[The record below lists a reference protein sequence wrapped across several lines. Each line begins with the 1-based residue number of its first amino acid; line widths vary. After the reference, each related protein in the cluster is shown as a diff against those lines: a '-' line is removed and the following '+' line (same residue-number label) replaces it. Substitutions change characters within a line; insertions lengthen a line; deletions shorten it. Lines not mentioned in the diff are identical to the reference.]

1 MEEQQY
7 YYTDDLKEKLMQYVY
22 YILIGIV
29 SILALVF
36 LPMIGSDLSGGFQW
50 PKTTMAWCIY
60 IGSKVS
66 VALIN
71 IISFHAFVQQ
81 AKINVRDNENYK
93 RAKEILGKYK
103 PKEYHPRSPK
113 VFNGQQ
119 YGSKGIG
126 VVISSI
132 LATFVFTEAILR
144 FDWVVMLAYLFTVTL
159 NIVFGIM
166 TMLKN
171 QTYWT
176 TEYLDYALQV
186 QAQKELEHDNDNEE
200 RKNDNAEEPSRAS
213 ELPLTDSSGVGA
225 SQQS

>member
-1 MEEQQY
+1 MEEEQQY
-7 YYTDDLKEKLMQYVY
+7 YYTDNVREKLKQYVY
-22 YILIGIV
+22 YIIIAIISV
-29 SILALVF
+29 LAVVF
-36 LPMIGSDLSGGFQW
+36 LPMIGSDLSAGFQW
-50 PKTTMAWCIY
+50 PKTKMEWAIY
-60 IGSKVS
+60 IGTKIS
-66 VALIN
+66 VAIIN
-71 IISFHAFVQQ
+71 VMIFYAFVQQ
-81 AKINVRDNENYK
+81 AKINVQDNENYK
-93 RAKEILGKYK
+93 RAKDILGKYK

-126 VVISSI
+126 VIISSI

-144 FDWVVMLAYLFTVTL
+144 FDWVVMLSYLFTVTL

-186 QAQKELEHDNDNEE
+186 QAQKETENDHNKEE
-200 RKNDNAEEPSRAS
+200 RQNGAAPQPSGTS
-213 ELPLTDSSGVGA
+213 ELSNTNSSGVGA
-225 SQQS
+225 SQ